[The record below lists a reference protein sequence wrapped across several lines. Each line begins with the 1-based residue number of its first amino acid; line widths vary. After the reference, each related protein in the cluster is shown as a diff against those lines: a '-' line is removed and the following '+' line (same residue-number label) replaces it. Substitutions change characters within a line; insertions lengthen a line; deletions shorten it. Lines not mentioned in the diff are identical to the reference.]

1 MQYAIKD
8 DILRIGKISS
18 ILLKVKVQTCRD
30 SEISMANPKNARSL
44 VVKNEREIAAM
55 VEKETRQLVKIAQT
69 QEKELVR
76 VLEFESKQKIIND
89 AARARVEENARKEEQ
104 RRKEK
109 RASDKQ
115 AADDARL
122 RILRR
127 KAQED
132 MEAQHARL
140 AMQEDYK
147 REEAI
152 REKKAVE
159 ASEGKMA
166 AHRQEQERQQKR
178 EMLKAETKRK
188 HDERQLENEK
198 RKKELEARDRDRLA
212 KIELKKL
219 VSQQIA
225 VQKKRDAAEI
235 LRRNKEKAFMVEEA
249 KRLALLQKHQQHQN
263 IVEGITKQRQDV
275 TVIRKRRDSIIGL
288 TRIRHSQ
295 QAKEKEEKQALKV
308 LSKIEHQEARVRML
322 AEARTKKQLE
332 IKALRERERRTKAET
347 LIKLEQKQDDLLKE
361 TVRRTEE
368 HNTRCEELKK
378 SKQDMMRLRRKAS
391 ADAKLKKDRLKAILD
406 STRGGTNGIAKIK
419 QLLQSG
425 LEEPKQHRRKHPK
438 IFPLDSAGA
447 VEPPAATLPQKS
459 LPIVAL
465 DNSIVHSS
473 SNSNYNDRAKERHDQ
488 RRSSII
494 RLATPKMIR
503 TLQRAP
509 SIKSLNENDDASAEG
524 PSPSKPLVKSPCLSS
539 DNLDILLYKSRSRL
553 TSDDSD
559 DEEEGRG
566 ETGDAKV
573 EANDY
578 SDEDSI

>member
-1 MQYAIKD
+1 MTNLKNAIRSSSNKS
-8 DILRIGKISS
+8 SS
-18 ILLKVKVQTCRD
+18 I
-30 SEISMANPKNARSL
+30 
-44 VVKNEREIAAM
+44 VKNEREIAAL

-69 QEKELVR
+69 QEKELMR

-140 AMQEDYK
+140 AMQEEYK

-152 REKKAVE
+152 RQKKALE
-159 ASEGKMA
+159 ARERKLA
-166 AHRQEQERQQKR
+166 AHQQEQERQQKR
-178 EMLKAETKRK
+178 EILKAETKRK
-188 HDERQLENEK
+188 HDEHQLENEK
-198 RKKELEARDRDRLA
+198 RIKELEDRERDRLA

-225 VQKKRDAAEI
+225 EQKRRDAAEI
-235 LRRNKEKAFMVEEA
+235 LRRNKEKAFMVEET
-249 KRLALLQKHQQHQN
+249 KRLALLQKHQQHEN
-263 IVEGITKQRQDV
+263 IFEGITKHKQDE
-275 TVIRKRRDSIIGL
+275 TIIRKRRDSIIGL

-295 QAKEKEEKQALKV
+295 QAKETEEKEALKV
-308 LSKIEHQEARVRML
+308 LSKIEQQEARVRML
-322 AEARTKKQLE
+322 AEARIKEQME

-347 LIKLEQKQDDLLKE
+347 LIKLKEQQDDLRKE

-368 HNTRCEELKK
+368 HNKRCEELKK
-378 SKQDMMRLRRKAS
+378 SKEDMLRLRRKAS
-391 ADAKLKKDRLKAILD
+391 ADAKLKKDRLKAVLD
-406 STRGGTNGIAKIK
+406 STRGGADGIAKIK

-425 LEEPKQHRRKHPK
+425 LAPKQHKVVRRKHPK
-438 IFPLDSAGA
+438 IFPLVSTA
-447 VEPPAATLPQKS
+447 VEPTAAPLPQKS
-459 LPIVAL
+459 QPTVAL
-465 DNSIVHSS
+465 DNNNIHNIIHSS
-473 SNSNYNDRAKERHDQ
+473 SNNNNDQAKERRHNE
-488 RRSSII
+488 SII
-494 RLATPKMIR
+494 SLAKPKYIR

-509 SIKSLNENDDASAEG
+509 SIKSLNDSEDANAEA
-524 PSPSKPLVKSPCLSS
+524 PSPPKPLVKSPCLSS
-539 DNLDILLYKSRSRL
+539 DNLGILLYRSRSRL
-553 TSDDSD
+553 TSDDSE

-566 ETGDAKV
+566 GTGDDKS
-573 EANDY
+573 EGNDY
-578 SDEDSI
+578 SDEDEEGSRALFHNYL

>member
-1 MQYAIKD
+1 
-8 DILRIGKISS
+8 
-18 ILLKVKVQTCRD
+18 
-30 SEISMANPKNARSL
+30 MANPKNARSL
-44 VVKNEREIAAM
+44 VVKNEQEIAAM

-69 QEKELVR
+69 QEKELMR

-89 AARARVEENARKEEQ
+89 AARARVEENVRKEEQ

-159 ASEGKMA
+159 ASERKMA
-166 AHRQEQERQQKR
+166 AHLQEQQRQQKR

-188 HDERQLENEK
+188 HDEQQLENEK
-198 RKKELEARDRDRLA
+198 LKKKLEARDRDRLA

-225 VQKKRDAAEI
+225 EQKKRDAAEI

-249 KRLALLQKHQQHQN
+249 KRLALLQKHQQHETT
-263 IVEGITKQRQDV
+263 IVGITKQRQDE

-308 LSKIEHQEARVRML
+308 LSKIEQQEARVRML
-322 AEARTKKQLE
+322 AEARIKEQLE

-347 LIKLEQKQDDLLKE
+347 LIKLEQKQDNRLKE

-368 HNTRCEELKK
+368 HNRRCEELKK

-391 ADAKLKKDRLKAILD
+391 ADAKLKKERLKAILD
-406 STRGGTNGIAKIK
+406 STRGGANGIAKIK

-425 LEEPKQHRRKHPK
+425 LEEPKQHRVVRRKHPK

-465 DNSIVHSS
+465 DNTNIHSS
-473 SNSNYNDRAKERHDQ
+473 SNNDYNDRAKERHDQ

-539 DNLDILLYKSRSRL
+539 DNLDILLYRSRSRL
-553 TSDDSD
+553 TDDD
-559 DEEEGRG
+559 YNNNY
-566 ETGDAKV
+566 KV
-573 EANDY
+573 P
-578 SDEDSI
+578 S

>member
-1 MQYAIKD
+1 
-8 DILRIGKISS
+8 
-18 ILLKVKVQTCRD
+18 
-30 SEISMANPKNARSL
+30 MANPKNARSL

-69 QEKELVR
+69 QEKELMR

-89 AARARVEENARKEEQ
+89 AARARVEENVRKEEQ

-127 KAQED
+127 KAHED

-159 ASEGKMA
+159 ASERKMA

-188 HDERQLENEK
+188 HDEQQLENEK

-225 VQKKRDAAEI
+225 EQKKRDAAEI

-249 KRLALLQKHQQHQN
+249 KRLALSQKHQQHEN
-263 IVEGITKQRQDV
+263 IVGGITKQRQDE

-308 LSKIEHQEARVRML
+308 LSKIEQQEARVRML
-322 AEARTKKQLE
+322 AEARIKEQLE
-332 IKALRERERRTKAET
+332 IKALREREQRTKAET
-347 LIKLEQKQDDLLKE
+347 LIKLKQKQDDLLKE

-368 HNTRCEELKK
+368 HNKRCEELKK

-391 ADAKLKKDRLKAILD
+391 ADAKLKKDRLKAVLD
-406 STRGGTNGIAKIK
+406 STRGGANGIAKIK

-425 LEEPKQHRRKHPK
+425 LEEPKQHRFVRRKHPK
-438 IFPLDSAGA
+438 IFPLDSPGA

-473 SNSNYNDRAKERHDQ
+473 SNNDYNDRAKERHDQ

-509 SIKSLNENDDASAEG
+509 SIKSLNENDDATAEG

-539 DNLDILLYKSRSRL
+539 DNLDILLYRCRSTL
-553 TSDDSD
+553 T
-559 DEEEGRG
+559 
-566 ETGDAKV
+566 
-573 EANDY
+573 
-578 SDEDSI
+578 